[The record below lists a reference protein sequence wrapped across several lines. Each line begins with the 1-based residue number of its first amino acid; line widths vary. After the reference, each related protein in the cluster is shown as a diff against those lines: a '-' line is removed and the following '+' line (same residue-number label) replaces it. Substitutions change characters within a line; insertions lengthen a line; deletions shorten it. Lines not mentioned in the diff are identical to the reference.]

1 MAAYLVVD
9 TKLTNPELYEEY
21 KLKAKPLV
29 EKFGGEYLARGG
41 KISLK
46 ESQLWTPT
54 RMVLIRF
61 PSSADAE
68 KFYASDEYQEVV
80 KIGKQSADR
89 TILILEGI

>member
-9 TKLTNPELYEEY
+9 SILTNPELYEEY

-29 EKFGGEYLARGG
+29 EKLGGEYMARGG
-41 KISLK
+41 SISLK
-46 ESQLWTPT
+46 ESKLWAPS

-68 KFYASDEYQEVV
+68 KFYESVEYQEVL
-80 KIGKQSADR
+80 KISKSSADR
-89 TILILEGI
+89 TVLILEGI